1 MNLKTMSLSGLSALL
16 GLTLLAGPALASGGG
31 GGAISPPRPG
41 ATDAFAPTKAVRATV
56 LSVDTA
62 KNTVTIKDQKN
73 RELILTLTKKT
84 KFKAEDSAAFG
95 GRKDL
100 TVSDLV
106 ANTSVKVM
114 YQEVNKMAVEIKV
127 LKQ

>member
-1 MNLKTMSLSGLSALL
+1 
-16 GLTLLAGPALASGGG
+16 
-31 GGAISPPRPG
+31 
-41 ATDAFAPTKAVRATV
+41 
-56 LSVDTA
+56 A

-73 RELILTLTKKT
+73 REFTLTLTKKT
-84 KFKAEDSAAFG
+84 KFKAEDAAAFG

-106 ANTSVKVM
+106 ANASVKVM
-114 YQEVNKMAVEIKV
+114 YQELDKMAVEIKV